1 MTTRILPIGL
11 ILLSIALGY
20 FYVQPTYTGSITETI
35 TKMEGYDAALAAAD
49 RFTKKES
56 ELAAASNGIS
66 GTSIERLNTYL
77 PDNVDNVQLILDLN
91 ALAARS
97 NMSLGNFN
105 VTLPTEESAP
115 AAAGTAATGAPLTP
129 TGSLV
134 DHTDVPITAT
144 GTYQSFRVF
153 TSALENSL
161 RPLDIQSVKISDS
174 KTGVYTF
181 DFIIRIYWLH

>member
-1 MTTRILPIGL
+1 MTTRVLPVGL
-11 ILLSIALGY
+11 ILLAIALGY
-20 FYVQPTYTGSITETI
+20 FYVMPTYSGSITETI
-35 TKMEGYDAALAAAD
+35 TKMQGYDAALAAAD
-49 RFTKKES
+49 RYTKKES

-66 GTSIERLNTYL
+66 GTSIARLNTYL

-97 NMSLGNFN
+97 NVSLGNFN
-105 VTLPTEESAP
+105 VTLPTDELAP
-115 AAAGTAATGAPLTP
+115 LAGGGTAAPLTP

-153 TSALENSL
+153 MSALENSL
-161 RPLDIQSVKISDS
+161 RPLDMQSVKVSES

-181 DFIIRIYWLH
+181 DFVIRIYWLH